1 MNYLYIA
8 GTILFMVYGQLILKW
23 RLDQLA
29 IQLPDDASSK
39 ILGLIRL
46 IADPF
51 ILSGF
56 IAAFLASLCWM
67 AALTKFQ
74 ISYAYP
80 FIGLTFVLVFM
91 LGAWLFAEPV
101 TVYRVV
107 GLTLVVAGLVVSSQG

>member
-1 MNYLYIA
+1 M
-8 GTILFMVYGQLILKW
+8 ILKW
-23 RLDQLA
+23 RIDQLA
-29 IQLPDDASSK
+29 VKLPESTSAK
-39 ILGLIRL
+39 MLGLIGL
-46 IADPF
+46 IADPY

-80 FIGLTFVLVFM
+80 FIGLTFVLVFK